1 MSKESGGN
9 WFRGPFS
16 LAGPRRRSDRPP
28 RNLFV
33 QVAEKEVSHV
43 KDEGA
48 RAFSDATVSAEGS
61 ERSQAGEG
69 LCINGAQSRSLCP
82 QTLPAGTGPVSGWQ
96 AGERG
101 PRGASAAASPP
112 TRGSPQTDRSGG
124 RGAGV
129 TSLRLP
135 LPPGPRP
142 PPYPV
147 SGEGPLAAH
156 RGAETFWPVGA
167 WLDPGDAP

>member
-48 RAFSDATVSAEGS
+48 RAFSDATVSAEES

-82 QTLPAGTGPVSGWQ
+82 QTLPAGTGRVSGWQ

-101 PRGASAAASPP
+101 PGGHRLPPLLRQGGHRRRTGAEGGEQGSPP
-112 TRGSPQTDRSGG
+112 SASLCLLGLARLPILSQAKGPSQPTVGQRRSG
-124 RGAGV
+124 
-129 TSLRLP
+129 L
-135 LPPGPRP
+135 
-142 PPYPV
+142 
-147 SGEGPLAAH
+147 
-156 RGAETFWPVGA
+156 
-167 WLDPGDAP
+167 